1 MNWTNKYKHQ
11 KLHLKHFH
19 FMYLKQESWLC
30 AQIDHTDIVFAVLM
44 LYEDTNCLI
53 RKNMDPHNISINA

>member
-1 MNWTNKYKHQ
+1 
-11 KLHLKHFH
+11 
-19 FMYLKQESWLC
+19 MYLKQESWLC

>member
-1 MNWTNKYKHQ
+1 
-11 KLHLKHFH
+11 
-19 FMYLKQESWLC
+19 MYLEQESWLC

-53 RKNMDPHNISINA
+53 RKNMHPNNNIINT